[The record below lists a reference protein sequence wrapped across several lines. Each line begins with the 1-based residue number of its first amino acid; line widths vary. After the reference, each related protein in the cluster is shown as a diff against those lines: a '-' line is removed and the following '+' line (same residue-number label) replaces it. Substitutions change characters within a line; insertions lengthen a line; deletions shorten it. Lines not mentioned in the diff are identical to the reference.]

1 MQVSLSSSYRTASL
15 ALTAAAASLASSAAL
30 GGLTASNYF
39 ANAALSIDG
48 LGVLGAGSGQLQA
61 NVPVGSQVLGAYL
74 YTASV
79 WDRFPNAPVTFNGTQ
94 FNPSGGTLLGP
105 NTNRATTIRY
115 DVTSIVRS
123 VVEGGSGGL
132 YNFNLQELGD
142 NDGSVLVVAYG
153 NASTQG
159 RSALIYDGELATT
172 GDVTRFNFA
181 NPYSGGNMLMSLA
194 SSFSNQP
201 GLGGG
206 GPQYSLID
214 VRTSSNPNARRL
226 TSSAGGADDRIS
238 GQSSQ
243 NGALITVGGIGDD
256 PANVDPFA
264 VPGLFQPNPNPDDE
278 LYNLALGNVVDAN
291 PFVSLGDTWLELNT
305 LNPSNDD
312 NVFGMFVS
320 ADFMIDNPIPAPPTL
335 ALLAAVGLAGRRR
348 RR

>member
-79 WDRFPNAPVTFNGTQ
+79 WDRFPNASVRFNGTQ

-105 NTNRATTIRY
+105 NANPATTVRY
-115 DVTSIVRS
+115 DVTNIVRS
-123 VVEGGSGGL
+123 VVQGGSGGL
-132 YNFNLQELGD
+132 YNFDLQELGD
-142 NDGSVLVVAYG
+142 NDGSVLVIAYS

-194 SSFSNQP
+194 SSFGNQP
-201 GLGGG
+201 VLGA
-206 GPQYSLID
+206 PQYSLID

-238 GQSSQ
+238 GQGSQ

-264 VPGLFQPNPNPDDE
+264 VPSPFGPNPNPDDE

-291 PFVSLGDTWLELNT
+291 PFISLGDTWVELNT
-305 LNPSNDD
+305 LNPSDDD
-312 NVFGMFVS
+312 NIFGMFVS
-320 ADFMIDNPIPAPPTL
+320 ADFVIDNPIPAPPTL